1 MALDDKP
8 IQDLTKS
15 IRDLIK
21 VFNSS
26 GGLKPSTSPI
36 STDGDGG
43 DSYLTKK
50 EKEAR
55 LARENQIKFDRVR
68 DKILNERLK
77 TQKNYDKLTKQI
89 LINEE
94 KILEIEAKKNN
105 LQSQQ
110 EKYLKKREQY
120 DRLNAINTASM
131 TKTEL
136 AAHKKMLKSSEQEFK
151 LASKEYTLSDRKARA
166 EAKQQ
171 RLKDKHYK
179 ENKAEIDE
187 QTRKA
192 QKQLEKEERVRK
204 RQQGREESVE
214 KIKHDLRE
222 RRAGVIRNASASIFS
237 FMKQTLNSAFE
248 QDSIMSKLASNYTL
262 SRSETAGLK
271 QNLLQASISTA
282 FIGVKTE
289 DLVKMQS
296 NYTDELGRSVILDQA
311 GLKAVAEMGIAT
323 GVGVEGASQMAAQ
336 MEKFGFSAVSA
347 TENIQ
352 DLMNASKR
360 TGMSAS
366 VMTRKV
372 QENMNIANSYTF
384 RNGIKGFES
393 MVMHSTKLRINMS
406 DVASLADKVSS
417 PEGAI
422 QTAASLQV
430 LGGAFAQMAD
440 PMQLMNQ
447 GITDLQGLTKTYD
460 KMLAGV
466 TSINKETGEISING
480 YDRLRIK
487 AAAEA
492 MGVSFDNMME
502 VARTKG
508 KRSAIDT
515 QINLNPVIKG
525 ADEETKDMIASLAQ
539 FDKKTKQFKITVGGK
554 SKSLMELTPDVIS
567 QLQPAEQGTNLRV
580 IAEATMG
587 ISDIIKNGFNAI
599 VQSLMPKLIGLIGD
613 FTQWISP
620 KIEKLVDFLGGEKG
634 QKTAVGGGLGL
645 GIGAVVGGALGAFI
659 GGPVGA
665 QVGSVA
671 GGAIGTAIGG
681 LIGSNSA
688 NDLIIPSDGGK
699 PIFLNS
705 KDDVFAMKPNG
716 AIAQAVSNNSTTN
729 ILNSESGVPTYHG
742 GKESLAEKIFGRR
755 NTVVSPTFNASRI
768 FGGVEP
774 AFSGVYGGN
783 GSKSGSMDLNINGTI
798 TLVGGGN
805 STKISASELIKD
817 RQFLRE
823 LTRIIGN
830 QMNRDNNGGKYQ
842 GGLNNNSL

>member
-1 MALDDKP
+1 MAVLEDKS
-8 IQDLTKS
+8 IQDLNRS
-15 IRDLIK
+15 IKELIR
-21 VFNSS
+21 VFNSA
-26 GGLKPSTSPI
+26 GGLKPNTSPVT
-36 STDGDGG
+36 TDGDGG

-55 LARENQIKFDRVR
+55 LARENQTKFDRAR
-68 DKILNERLK
+68 DKILSEQLK
-77 TQKNYDKLTKQI
+77 KQDKYNKLTKQI
-89 LINEE
+89 FDNEQ
-94 KILEIEAKKNN
+94 KILEIESKKNH

-110 EKYLKKREQY
+110 EKYLKKSEEY
-120 DRLNAINTASM
+120 DKLKAINTANM

-166 EAKQQ
+166 ESKQQ
-171 RLKDKHYK
+171 KLKDKYYQ
-179 ENKAEIDE
+179 ENKAKID
-187 QTRKA
+187 A
-192 QKQLEKEERVRK
+192 DAKQLQRQLAKEERAKK
-204 RQQGREESVE
+204 RQQGREERVE

-222 RRAGVIRNASASIFS
+222 RRDGVIRNASDSIFS

-352 DLMNASKR
+352 DLMIASKR

-366 VMTRKV
+366 VMIKKV
-372 QENMNIANSYTF
+372 QENMNIVNSYTF

-447 GITDLQGLTKTYD
+447 GITDLESLTKTYD

-466 TSINKETGEISING
+466 TSINKETGEVSING

-502 VARTKG
+502 AARTKG
-508 KRSAIDT
+508 RRSAIEAQVAIT
-515 QINLNPVIKG
+515 PILKG
-525 ADEETKDMIASLAQ
+525 ADDDTKDMLASLAQ
-539 FDKKTKQFKITVGGK
+539 FDKKTKQFRVTVGGK
-554 SKSLMELTPDVIS
+554 SKTLMELSPDDIA
-567 QLQPAEQGTNLRV
+567 QLQPPDEGTNLRTV
-580 IAEATMG
+580 AESTLG
-587 ISDIIKNGFNAI
+587 LSDIVKNGLNAI
-599 VQSLMPKLIGLIGD
+599 VQSLMPKLIELIGD
-613 FTQWISP
+613 FTEWIMP
-620 KIEKLVDFLGGEKG
+620 KMRDLMNLIGTPEG
-634 QKTAVGGGLGL
+634 QKKVGKTAGAIGGAA
-645 GIGAVVGGALGAFI
+645 IGAKIGTFI
-659 GGPVGA
+659 APG
-665 QVGSVA
+665 
-671 GGAIGTAIGG
+671 IGTAIGG
-681 LIGSNSA
+681 VLGGLGGYIGGGA
-688 NDLIIPSDGGK
+688 LFGNDVIIPSDGGK

-830 QMNRDNNGGKYQ
+830 QLNRDSNGGKYM
-842 GGLNNNSL
+842 GALGNNSF

>member
-1 MALDDKP
+1 MAED
-8 IQDLTKS
+8 KS
-15 IRDLIK
+15 IQELNKSIKELIRII
-21 VFNSS
+21 NSS
-26 GGLKPSTSPI
+26 GGLKSNSTPV

-50 EKEAR
+50 EKADK
-55 LARENQIKFDRVR
+55 LARENQTKFDKAR
-68 DKILNERLK
+68 DKVLDNQLK
-77 TQKNYDKLTKQI
+77 TQKEYAKLTK
-89 LINEE
+89 
-94 KILEIEAKKNN
+94 KILENEKDLLEIESKENV
-105 LQSQQ
+105 LQSQK
-110 EKYLKKREQY
+110 EKYLEKREKY

-151 LASKEYTLSDRKARA
+151 LSSKEYTLSDRKARA

-204 RQQGREESVE
+204 RQQGREERVE
-214 KIKHDLRE
+214 KIKNDLRE
-222 RRAGVIRNASASIFS
+222 RRDGVIRNASASIFS
-237 FMKQTLNSAFE
+237 FMKDTLNSALQ
-248 QDSIMSKLASNYTL
+248 QDSIMSKLASNYAL

-296 NYTDELGRSVILDQA
+296 NYTDELNRSVILDQA
-311 GLKAVAEMGIAT
+311 GLKAVAEMGVAT
-323 GVGVEGASQMAAQ
+323 GIGVEGASQMAAQ

-352 DLMNASKR
+352 DLMLAAKR

-372 QENMNIANSYTF
+372 QENIGLANSYTF
-384 RNGIKGFES
+384 KNGIKGFES
-393 MVMHSTKLRINMS
+393 MVMHSSKLRINMS
-406 DVASLADKVSS
+406 DIASLADKVSS

-430 LGGAFAQMAD
+430 LGGAFAQMSD

-447 GITDLQGLTKTYD
+447 GITDLEGLTKTYD

-466 TSINKETGEISING
+466 ASINRETGEISVNG

-492 MGVSFDNMME
+492 MGVSFENMME
-502 VARTKG
+502 TARTKG
-508 KRSAIDT
+508 KRSAIES
-515 QINLNPVIKG
+515 QITFYPVVKG
-525 ADEETKDMIASLAQ
+525 ADNETRDMIASLAQ
-539 FDKKTKQFKITVGGK
+539 FDKKTKQFRITVGGK
-554 SKSLMELTPDVIS
+554 TKSLMELTPDDIS
-567 QLQPAEQGTNLRV
+567 QIQPPEQGDNLRT
-580 IAEATMG
+580 IAEATLG
-587 ISDIIKNGFNAI
+587 VTDIMKNGFDAI
-599 VQSLMPKLIGLIGD
+599 VQSLMPKLIQLIGD
-613 FTQWISP
+613 FTEWIVP
-620 KIEKLVDFLGGEKG
+620 TIEDLVDFFGGEKG
-634 QKTAVGGGLGL
+634 QKTAVGGGIGLGL
-645 GIGAVVGGALGAFI
+645 GAVVGGALGALI
-659 GGPVGA
+659 GGPIGA
-665 QVGSVA
+665 QVGSLA

-681 LIGSNSA
+681 SIGAATA

-729 ILNSESGVPTYHG
+729 VLNSENHSRTFNNNKG
-742 GKESLAEKIFGRR
+742 SLIEKILG
-755 NTVVSPTFNASRI
+755 NQNSAVLPAFNASKV
-768 FGGVEP
+768 FGGVAP
-774 AFSGVYGGN
+774 SYSGIYGGN
-783 GSKSGSMDLNINGTI
+783 GSKSTSMNLNINGTI

-805 STKISASELIKD
+805 STKFSASELVKD

-830 QMNRDNNGGKYQ
+830 QLNRDTNGGKYM
-842 GGLNNNSL
+842 GGLNSNSF